1 MTGMNN
7 QSEKSAHVASQLQN
21 LRRRAEDVTREK
33 TGDVPLEV
41 DEMSPE
47 ETRKMF
53 HELNVHQV
61 ELEIQNEEL
70 RLAQVE
76 LDVARVRYFYLF
88 DLAPVGYVVV
98 SEKALI
104 LEANINAASLLGE
117 AQGTLIKQSI
127 TRFIL
132 PEDQDIFYNYRKQL
146 FSAPLA
152 DLTSLQQA
160 RSGQAGISYAC
171 ELRMVKTDGTVFWV
185 HLAATSS
192 QDYEDDLVFR
202 IVLSDITDRKKA
214 EESLRESEAR
224 YALLTHVAAD
234 DGLWDWHVPSGKAFF
249 SAVYYRMLG
258 YEEGEFPASYE
269 SMRYL
274 IHPDDVER
282 VEKDFRLS
290 LESGKGFN
298 LEFRMM
304 KKTGEYQWVSTHG
317 KAVEKDAK
325 NTALRVVGNLID
337 ITERKLAEQVIK
349 ASEERYRSLFEN
361 MLNGFAYCKMHFDDD
376 DRPCDFTYLSV
387 NGAFETLTGLRDVV
401 GKKATEIMPGI
412 RESDPE
418 LLERYGRVSKTGKP
432 ERFEIFF
439 EVLQKWFLVSLY
451 CPDHGYFVAVFDVIT
466 ERKQAEQEL
475 QDKNTELERFAY
487 TVSHDLKSPLITIQT
502 YAGMILKDMEA
513 GKYDRAHEDIKRI
526 ELAASKMT
534 NLLVD
539 LLDLSRVGKM
549 MGEPSPIDMNHL
561 VKEVLLQLAGLV
573 TGSQAEVIV
582 QPDLPTVIGDR
593 KRIAEVVQN
602 MVENAVKYMGNQVAP
617 RIEIGARIADKEP
630 VFFVSDN
637 GKGIDPKFHES
648 IFGLFNKLEA
658 KSEGT
663 GVGLTVVK
671 RIVEVHGGRVW
682 VESEGVGKGS
692 TFCFTVGKWQ

>member
-7 QSEKSAHVASQLQN
+7 QSEKSAHVASPLQN

-269 SMRYL
+269 SMRHL

-325 NTALRVVGNLID
+325 NKALRVVGNLID
-337 ITERKLAEQVIK
+337 IADRKRHEK
-349 ASEERYRSLFEN
+349 
-361 MLNGFAYCKMHFDDD
+361 D
-376 DRPCDFTYLSV
+376 
-387 NGAFETLTGLRDVV
+387 
-401 GKKATEIMPGI
+401 
-412 RESDPE
+412 
-418 LLERYGRVSKTGKP
+418 
-432 ERFEIFF
+432 
-439 EVLQKWFLVSLY
+439 
-451 CPDHGYFVAVFDVIT
+451 
-466 ERKQAEQEL
+466 L
-475 QDKNTELERFAY
+475 QDKNAELERFAY

-502 YAGMILKDMEA
+502 YAGMIAKDLAA
-513 GKYDRAHEDIKRI
+513 GNCERAQNDIKRI
-526 ELAASKMT
+526 ENAANKMT
-534 NLLVD
+534 VLLGD
-539 LLDLSRVGKM
+539 LLELSRIGRQM
-549 MGEPSPIDMNHL
+549 NEPSQVDMSLL
-561 VKEVLLQLAGLV
+561 VKEVLLQLAGVITERQALV
-573 TGSQAEVIV
+573 AV
-582 QPDLPTVIGDR
+582 QNDLPTVRGDR

-602 MVENAVKYMGNQVAP
+602 LVENAVKYMGDQAVP
-617 RIEIGARIADKEP
+617 RIEIGTRQDGRDT
-630 VFFVSDN
+630 VFFVRDN
-637 GKGIDPKFHES
+637 GKGIDPRYQEN
-648 IFGLFNKLEA
+648 IFGLFNKLDA
-658 KSEGT
+658 NSEGT
-663 GVGLTVVK
+663 GVGLALVK
-671 RIVEVHGGRVW
+671 RIIEVHGGRVW

-692 TFCFTVGKWQ
+692 TFCFTVGENLDPQ